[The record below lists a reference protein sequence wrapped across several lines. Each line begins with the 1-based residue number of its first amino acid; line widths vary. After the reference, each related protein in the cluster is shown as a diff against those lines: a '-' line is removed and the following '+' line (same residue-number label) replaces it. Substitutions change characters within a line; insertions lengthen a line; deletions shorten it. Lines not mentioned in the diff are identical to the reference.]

1 MLKLYKNIASGRLFI
16 GINEDIEEFVDGDSL
31 LLITPEGK
39 IKRLEGHL
47 FEQID
52 VPEIA
57 NDHMLQKLT
66 SAQREK
72 HREIL
77 GSLHRVD

>member
-1 MLKLYKNIASGRLFI
+1 MLKLYKNLASGRLFI
-16 GINEDIEEFVDGDSL
+16 GINEDIDEFADSDSL

-52 VPEIA
+52 VPEAA

-66 SAQREK
+66 PAQRGK
-72 HREIL
+72 HQEIM
-77 GSLHRVD
+77 GSLHGVD